1 MEKFF
6 EMEYR
11 GLNILDEISV
21 VELAINLELQTIH
34 VLDQHQ
40 VVEPEYDFST
50 KKFRESEGFIN
61 MTKVLYDK
69 YFLRKNMDEDL
80 GNWVKRMKWIF
91 YGSKQWIF
99 QMENG
104 NVKEVIKKTEID
116 HQGVNDHD
124 FYRKYIERIL

>member
-1 MEKFF
+1 MEKWF

-11 GLNILDEISV
+11 GLNIFDEISV
-21 VELAINLELQTIH
+21 VELAINLDLQTIH

-61 MTKVLYDK
+61 MTKVLHDK

-80 GNWVKRMKWIF
+80 EAWVKRMKWVF

-99 QMENG
+99 QMDNG
-104 NVKEVIKKTEID
+104 DVKEVMKKTDI
-116 HQGVNDHD
+116 HQQVINNHD
-124 FYRKYIERIL
+124 FYRKYMERIL